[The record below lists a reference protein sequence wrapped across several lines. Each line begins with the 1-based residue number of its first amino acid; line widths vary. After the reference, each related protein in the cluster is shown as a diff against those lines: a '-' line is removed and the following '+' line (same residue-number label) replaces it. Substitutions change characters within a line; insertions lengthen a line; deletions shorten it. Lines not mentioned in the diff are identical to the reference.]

1 MRSLFLIATLQV
13 FLISASWA
21 QSPSAVPTPS
31 TTTSAAGG
39 GSAQRAGGKVS
50 GVVTDSTTNKA
61 VEFATISLV
70 STATGK
76 PVDGT
81 VTDDRGRFT
90 LNRVAFGTYTVQ
102 VSFIGYNTYT
112 RSAFTVS
119 EKDSEVELGNIV
131 LKPVQNKLREV
142 TVVGEKPLVED
153 KVDRMVYNAEQDITN
168 IGGTASDVLKKV
180 PSLTVD
186 LDGNVQLRGS
196 SNVRVLINNK
206 PSSIMANSVADALRQ
221 IPSDMIKTVE
231 VITSPSAKYDAE
243 GSAGIIN
250 IITKKNTLY
259 GVNGSVNASAGNR
272 NANGNG
278 NINIRRGK
286 FGFNANLGTH
296 QQYNNKNEN
305 ELERFLFALPATHPE
320 HDPASFSSTLLQQ
333 GTSQRQ
339 GGGVFGQIGF
349 DADLDSS
356 NSITAGVNL
365 YRGRFNSSGF
375 QSSFTDFTDNT
386 TTPDR
391 YVETTSEN
399 KNQHNSLDLN
409 LGYTHIFKPQQELAV
424 LGQWTNGGMNTSSNL
439 DNALDHNDFL
449 DNLVRNTN
457 EGFNREM
464 TYQVDY
470 THPFQNKTLLEVGT
484 KAILRHAESD
494 AIYRDIDLDTDQTTE
509 RANSFGYDQDV
520 YATYASY
527 GFKAL
532 KNYNIKS
539 GVRFE
544 YTNLQ
549 ANYIAPVMPSFKDNY
564 SNLIPNVMVSRTF
577 KSQTVRA
584 GYTQRIQR
592 PQIWYLNPYVNTT
605 DKINYSFGNPE
616 LSPELTHSY
625 ELGYSNY
632 FKTSSVNVSL
642 YWRQTNNAIEN
653 VRRIVGEEGA
663 LPASPEV
670 EWRKD
675 GNSYTTFYNIGKNAT
690 YGLSFSGN
698 TKPIPAWN
706 VGGSVNLNYIDLKS
720 NLQNN
725 AALQYSFNVNTGYD
739 FGKGLALQA
748 FGSYSSPR
756 PSIQGKFSG
765 FYYSSV
771 SVKKDLW
778 DKKGSISVG
787 VDNPFSK
794 SIQFTSDLAND
805 NFRQNTVNQNFNRNV
820 RVSFSYRFGKMDMNQ
835 QPRRKKSIRND
846 DAKGGGESN

>member
-1 MRSLFLIATLQV
+1 MRHLVLLASLQLFLITGL
-13 FLISASWA
+13 WA
-21 QSPSAVPTPS
+21 QTPSAVPTPS
-31 TTTSAAGG
+31 STSAAGG
-39 GSAQRAGGKVS
+39 SSVQRAGGKVS
-50 GVVTDSTTNKA
+50 GIVTDSTTNKA

-70 STATGK
+70 SAATGK

-119 EKDSEVELGNIV
+119 EKDAEIELGNIV

-259 GVNGSVNASAGNR
+259 GVSGSVNTSAGNR

-278 NINIRRGK
+278 NLNIRRGK
-286 FGFNANLGTH
+286 VGFTANLGTH

-305 ELERFLFALPATHPE
+305 VLERSLFSLPKGHPE
-320 HDPASFSSTLLQQ
+320 HNPDSYYSTLLQQ
-333 GTSQRQ
+333 GTTKRQ
-339 GGGVFGQIGF
+339 GGGVFGQLGF

-356 NSITAGVNL
+356 NSITAGVNF

-375 QSSFTDFTDNT
+375 QSSFTDFRDNSKT
-386 TTPDR
+386 ADR

-399 KNQHNSLDLN
+399 KNRHNSLDLN

-424 LGQWTNGGMNTSSNL
+424 LGQWTNGGMNMSSNL
-439 DNALDHNDFL
+439 DNAIDQNDFL

-494 AIYRDIDLDTDQTTE
+494 AIYRDIDVDTDQTTE
-509 RANSFGYDQDV
+509 RGNSFAYDQDV

-532 KNYNIKS
+532 KNYNVKS

-544 YTNLQ
+544 YTDLQ
-549 ANYIAPVMPSFKDNY
+549 AQYIAPVMPSFKDNY

-592 PQIWYLNPYVNTT
+592 PQIWYLNPYVNTS

-653 VRRIVGEEGA
+653 VRRTVSASEVN
-663 LPASPEV
+663 PAV
-670 EWRKD
+670 EYLASED
-675 GNSYTTFYNIGKNAT
+675 NSYTTFYNIGRNAT

-706 VGGSVNLNYIDLKS
+706 IGGSVNLNYIDLKS
-720 NLQNN
+720 EIQNN

-794 SIQFTSDLAND
+794 SIKFTSDLSND
-805 NFRQNTVNQNFNRNV
+805 NFLQNTVNQNFNRNV
-820 RVSFSYRFGKMDMNQ
+820 RVSFSYRFGKMDMNS
-835 QPRRKKSIRND
+835 QPRRKKSIKND
-846 DAKGGGESN
+846 DAKGGGETN